1 MLWQILLVLALVGA
15 NGFFVAAEFGLV
27 KVRMTEIE
35 ALASAESKSTVR
47 ARHILEH
54 LDSYLS
60 ACQLGITLASLGLGW
75 AGEPVVARLLEPVFK
90 GLGLPADMVHYFA
103 FPLAFM
109 TITFLH
115 LTVGEQAP
123 KIGAI
128 QKARA
133 TTLLVAYPLTVFYTV
148 FKPFIWLINVSSN
161 GMLRIVGLK
170 QVSDH
175 DQEITEDEVR
185 TILTQSAAMG
195 HLQAREMQ
203 IMESVLDLEDKIA
216 RRHMVPRHQIVYLD
230 TRDSM
235 REKLGIASRSGHSR
249 IPLCEGGLE
258 EIIGIVH
265 VKDVFNAMTLGGE
278 LESLRQVAREPLF
291 LPETIRLDSLLKK
304 FQKSQTHLAILVDE
318 YGAVSGMIT
327 LENVIEEMVGPIE
340 DEFDAETPLVLKK
353 GEGRFEVD
361 ALCPLDEF
369 RDKCGVDVQEK
380 TRVDTVGG
388 MLGEA
393 LLHIPRVGEELVVG
407 QYRITVIDSEPRRVK
422 RVLVE
427 QIAPTEVA

>member
-1 MLWQILLVLALVGA
+1 MIWQILLVLALVGA

-35 ALASAESKSTVR
+35 ALASAESKSTLR

-90 GLGLPADMVHYFA
+90 GLGLPEDMVHYFA

-203 IMESVLDLEDKIA
+203 IMEGVLDLEDKIA
-216 RRHMVPRHQIVYLD
+216 RRHMVPRHQIVYLNTAGPD
-230 TRDSM
+230 
-235 REKLGIASRSGHSR
+235 
-249 IPLCEGGLE
+249 
-258 EIIGIVH
+258 
-265 VKDVFNAMTLGGE
+265 
-278 LESLRQVAREPLF
+278 AREARNSVQVRPL
-291 LPETIRLDSLLKK
+291 PAS
-304 FQKSQTHLAILVDE
+304 
-318 YGAVSGMIT
+318 AVRRR
-327 LENVIEEMVGPIE
+327 P
-340 DEFDAETPLVLKK
+340 
-353 GEGRFEVD
+353 
-361 ALCPLDEF
+361 
-369 RDKCGVDVQEK
+369 
-380 TRVDTVGG
+380 
-388 MLGEA
+388 
-393 LLHIPRVGEELVVG
+393 G
-407 QYRITVIDSEPRRVK
+407 QRSSASSTSRMSSK
-422 RVLVE
+422 R
-427 QIAPTEVA
+427 